1 MIDKRLDDW
10 TTPQSYILD
19 LEKNV
24 DLTKYTNAGDERLT
38 KETYNRDLKLLPQF
52 VRPIMQKVMP
62 EYLENFC
69 VKCSKCDMDY
79 TALVCGTKSNPQ
91 VCLSCA
97 VKIWNTEEDDELN
110 KWCDKH
116 LSKLR
121 EDDDRFFPIMEP
133 VDTIKH
139 VMLSMIFMIT
149 KSKEEVQTFLKKSK
163 EDIGWSVKQIS
174 NLLQEDNS
182 EMRTQDSLIKLHQ
195 TLSMIP
201 DERWRAFMGSKYM
214 LATYDQFLKS
224 IECGKGSLRNKIRA
238 ECGKDKKKAL
248 QRQLQTMTPWN
259 AMEYLELGKLMEKA
273 IPVFSKWED
282 TTALYS
288 ILTYRLMPHLAYA
301 YHTRMKL
308 RRGQKFD
315 KLYSLDKF
323 VNEEQHAINATP
335 NPFFTYR
342 QVQIRNWNMYS
353 ALGLD
358 MKQGSLLVKNCLKL
372 CSQDQLTSFDISKVF
387 GHKMLRE
394 TENFK
399 PKYEIAQHW
408 ESHIV
413 PFFDTILETCKTY
426 KNINHCLH
434 MFYPYTEDGILQS
447 ILSDCVDSIKVY
459 LKSLLEYEVHR
470 QKNKTMKEPT
480 LEKKWITKY
489 NDYMINFV
497 PLTNDFFDECK
508 CEHPKEFL
516 KWNEEENIP
525 RVFTSS
531 DTDEIELADE
541 IAECATLKERRANE
555 TRDLESTE
563 KGGSDSTDPADLGT
577 NILGLPTNTAKSKT
591 PFTSAQPSATPINA
605 RQMTFEEAKE
615 YLKFKN
621 LSLISSQ
628 QFVEVIRDT
637 RELHTKKTPIMLST
651 FHILQ
656 PKNYRK
662 DLEKDE
668 PVYIPKDP
676 RKAYRPDYD
685 RLGSAHFWGELLGY
699 TPKATTKEMVIEF
712 CDWTLD
718 NLELLIRLPRAEREG
733 LFELHGFIKS
743 TDEFVRTTLA
753 KIYNAEIETINEIR
767 QSVEDH
773 YATLNVN
780 TTQTE
785 KVKKKQTAQTPAIAT
800 GRTKPTTHQKLMIDD
815 DMFSVTEIL
824 RSNGK
829 LIPDDAEPT
838 KYKVWLDLF
847 VKQIWKDALI
857 DEAKIF
863 DEVKKSKEFLKDEFR
878 QDIRMQWLKEY
889 EEVKGITIPESHSH
903 RPKLNQLYG
912 VYIVRKQN
920 KLFCMDRTGSGKTL
934 MAILSAIDSNSR
946 FCLVVCPVNIA
957 EQWKIEIRKALPHAM
972 ITGGSDKHG
981 FDTDT
986 NVNPDYDLKKNIP
999 MRRFHIVNFDKFSR
1013 NTKRTRAMIDGLR
1026 NKTPDMIIIDEAQ
1039 NVKINDDYTAN
1050 ADLVQ
1055 SKRKND
1061 NISTRRKNIEG
1072 LVSSQRKKK
1081 ELQNNDWVNKN
1092 LPPKRSKKFESRKKQ
1107 LEKSAKKKEMKLIF
1121 LSATPMINTL
1131 SEAKSLI
1138 RLLTGE
1144 DYTHLK
1150 QWNSQK
1156 NASLMF
1162 MEFQPF
1168 SMRSTKSFNV
1178 NVHGLNPEEAIE
1190 TDITPKFTKHPDDM
1204 TFLDWEIIATEAR
1217 LPEIIRAI
1225 GNRKTIIYTHY
1236 VGNGLVEMIKKACEK
1251 AGIKCGY
1258 FIGVDPKRGMYKEEA
1273 KGGLIDYTKKNPDG
1287 SYFNPFTQ
1295 GDTQVVIASQSLAE
1309 GFDGLQG
1316 TCNNLILNGIPWTY
1330 AEIEQIVGRL
1340 DREGQTA
1347 KKVDVHMLF
1356 AKICGYQYDRKV
1368 KWNRVDLKRQYA
1380 NIVVDG
1386 RLEDK
1391 EDTLVDIKAK
1401 AKVRLGDMIK
1411 HIKDMSEKTVGGI
1424 NDTI

>member
-1 MIDKRLDDW
+1 MDKRLE
-10 TTPQSYILD
+10 SYELPKSFEKQIKELD
-19 LEKNV
+19 LR
-24 DLTKYTNAGDERLT
+24 KYTPAGDQAIT
-38 KETYNRDLKLLPQF
+38 KEQYNSNMKHLPLF
-52 VRPIMQKVMP
+52 IRPVMKSAMN
-62 EYLENFC
+62 EYLIN
-69 VKCSKCDMDY
+69 KCIRCDDCKNKFNL
-79 TALVCGTKSNPQ
+79 LVY
-91 VCLSCA
+91 
-97 VKIWNTEEDDELN
+97 E
-110 KWCDKH
+110 
-116 LSKLR
+116 
-121 EDDDRFFPIMEP
+121 
-133 VDTIKH
+133 
-139 VMLSMIFMIT
+139 T
-149 KSKEEVQTFLKKSK
+149 KSKEKLCYDCTIKQWNDGSDPDLNQWASKHLQYIHNDKRFNQIFEVKATMGFLMKSMLFLVKMPEAELQDFVRRAKK
-163 EDIGWSVKQIS
+163 DSVWGTKYLIEGISNEEKKNWNNKKQIY
-174 NLLQEDNS
+174 
-182 EMRTQDSLIKLHQ
+182 DSYAELASISTDRWNRLMEHDYMQ
-195 TLSMIP
+195 SVLDSVVDSM
-201 DERWRAFMGSKYM
+201 YV
-214 LATYDQFLKS
+214 
-224 IECGKGSLRNKIRA
+224 GKGSIRNKIMGEYGNDKPKA
-238 ECGKDKKKAL
+238 IGKMLTVLNNPWNMMEQIEIGKKMEEAMPVFKKKNATTVYSL
-248 QRQLQTMTPWN
+248 LLHRLTP
-259 AMEYLELGKLMEKA
+259 YL
-273 IPVFSKWED
+273 S
-282 TTALYS
+282 Y
-288 ILTYRLMPHLAYA
+288 
-301 YHTRMKL
+301 
-308 RRGQKFD
+308 
-315 KLYSLDKF
+315 KLYMKHRTSDGDYIQSKI
-323 VNEEQHAINATP
+323 AKCSG
-335 NPFFTYR
+335 FTIQLPQEMLKDNKIHVGGNLVLTHR
-342 QVQIRNWNMYS
+342 QAKVRDWEMIS
-353 ALGLD
+353 ALGNNVKDTSIIGKKCLEYFSQQCHCEFD
-358 MKQGSLLVKNCLKL
+358 IRTIVSDPNNSKISMTENKNIIEFFELYKDFMRNWKNITHYELCIFPYNERGMTQNMWEEVWEHIHIGSDLKYAKLRKEYEERVNDFYTPCDCKTEEDFLVDENDQPISTVSNDNVGNVVNTKVIVCKSMKQRNATRAWKK
-372 CSQDQLTSFDISKVF
+372 QDQ
-387 GHKMLRE
+387 E
-394 TENFK
+394 
-399 PKYEIAQHW
+399 
-408 ESHIV
+408 
-413 PFFDTILETCKTY
+413 
-426 KNINHCLH
+426 KNIGS
-434 MFYPYTEDGILQS
+434 E
-447 ILSDCVDSIKVY
+447 
-459 LKSLLEYEVHR
+459 
-470 QKNKTMKEPT
+470 
-480 LEKKWITKY
+480 
-489 NDYMINFV
+489 
-497 PLTNDFFDECK
+497 
-508 CEHPKEFL
+508 
-516 KWNEEENIP
+516 
-525 RVFTSS
+525 
-531 DTDEIELADE
+531 
-541 IAECATLKERRANE
+541 
-555 TRDLESTE
+555 
-563 KGGSDSTDPADLGT
+563 GSDPSDLGT
-577 NILGLPTNTAKSKT
+577 NILGQPQKHTELTLPIPKMPAT
-591 PFTSAQPSATPINA
+591 ATPINA

-637 RELHTKKTPIMLST
+637 RELHTKKRPIMLST

-656 PKNYRK
+656 TINHRK

-685 RLGSAHFWGELLGY
+685 RLGSTHFWGDLLGY
-699 TPKATTKEMVIEF
+699 TPKATTKEMIIEF

-718 NLELLIRLPRAEREG
+718 NLELLLRLPRAEREG

-743 TDEFVRTTLA
+743 TDEFVRTTIA

-773 YATLNVN
+773 YAKLNVN

-785 KVKKKQTAQTPAIAT
+785 KVKKKQTAQTPVIAT

-815 DMFSVTEIL
+815 DMFSVTQIL

-847 VKQIWKDALI
+847 VKQIWKDALM

-1013 NTKRTRAMIDGLR
+1013 NTKRTRAMIEGLR

-1050 ADLVQ
+1050 EDLVQ

-1081 ELQNNDWVNKN
+1081 ELQNNEWVNKN
-1092 LPPKRSKKFESRKKQ
+1092 LPPRKSKKFESRKNQ
-1107 LEKSAKKKEMKLIF
+1107 LEKSAKKNEMKLIF

-1144 DYTHLK
+1144 DYAHLK

-1190 TDITPKFTKHPDDM
+1190 TDIRPKFTKHPDDM
-1204 TFLDWEIIATEAR
+1204 TFLDWEVIATEAR